1 MKYPKTGSEVY
12 VSLNL
17 SNTMLT
23 GIGKGTITRE
33 EVSASYLKRLFAEHG
48 VIVSAKPEQR
58 RLLEI
63 VNERYDLELEIPET
77 LKLFQLTEEHRRLV
91 VISVT
96 GLRRKN
102 GSLLPEYTEEE
113 FDERVDAGKLP
124 ACVRGGY
131 DLVDVRDVAAG
142 CVRAALH
149 GRSGECYIL
158 SNRHYEVRELLELA
172 RRCGGGRRLPVL
184 PAWMAKAA
192 VPFIRLYARGVHRR
206 PLYTRYSLH
215 TLQSN
220 DRFSHDKATAEL
232 GFFPRDIARTVADT
246 VLWLRRRRAR
256 A

>member
-1 MKYPKTGSEVY
+1 MSYPKTGEEVY

-23 GIGKGTITRE
+23 GLGKGTITRE

-113 FDERVDAGKLP
+113 FDEATFNFVKYY
-124 ACVRGGY
+124 VQ
-131 DLVDVRDVAAG
+131 
-142 CVRAALH
+142 
-149 GRSGECYIL
+149 
-158 SNRHYEVRELLELA
+158 
-172 RRCGGGRRLPVL
+172 
-184 PAWMAKAA
+184 
-192 VPFIRLYARGVHRR
+192 GVH
-206 PLYTRYSLH
+206 YD
-215 TLQSN
+215 TLVEEN
-220 DRFSHDKATAEL
+220 KKLKFEL
-232 GFFPRDIARTVADT
+232 EQELEWHHRTDN
-246 VLWLRRRRAR
+246 
-256 A
+256 

>member
-96 GLRRKN
+96 GLRRKS

-113 FDERVDAGKLP
+113 FNEATFNFVKYY
-124 ACVRGGY
+124 VQ
-131 DLVDVRDVAAG
+131 
-142 CVRAALH
+142 
-149 GRSGECYIL
+149 
-158 SNRHYEVRELLELA
+158 
-172 RRCGGGRRLPVL
+172 
-184 PAWMAKAA
+184 
-192 VPFIRLYARGVHRR
+192 GVHYDA
-206 PLYTRYSLH
+206 LVEENKKLK
-215 TLQSN
+215 
-220 DRFSHDKATAEL
+220 FEL
-232 GFFPRDIARTVADT
+232 EQVLEWRHRTDN
-246 VLWLRRRRAR
+246 
-256 A
+256 

>member
-113 FDERVDAGKLP
+113 FDEATFNFVKNY
-124 ACVRGGY
+124 VQ
-131 DLVDVRDVAAG
+131 
-142 CVRAALH
+142 
-149 GRSGECYIL
+149 
-158 SNRHYEVRELLELA
+158 
-172 RRCGGGRRLPVL
+172 
-184 PAWMAKAA
+184 
-192 VPFIRLYARGVHRR
+192 GVH
-206 PLYTRYSLH
+206 YD
-215 TLQSN
+215 TLVEEN
-220 DRFSHDKATAEL
+220 KKLKFEL
-232 GFFPRDIARTVADT
+232 EQELEWHHRTDN
-246 VLWLRRRRAR
+246 
-256 A
+256 

>member
-1 MKYPKTGSEVY
+1 MSYPKTGHEVY

-33 EVSASYLKRLFAEHG
+33 EVSADYLKRLFTKHG

-63 VNERYDLELEIPET
+63 VNETYDLGLEIPET

-113 FDERVDAGKLP
+113 FSEATFNFVKYY
-124 ACVRGGY
+124 VQ
-131 DLVDVRDVAAG
+131 
-142 CVRAALH
+142 
-149 GRSGECYIL
+149 
-158 SNRHYEVRELLELA
+158 
-172 RRCGGGRRLPVL
+172 
-184 PAWMAKAA
+184 
-192 VPFIRLYARGVHRR
+192 GVHYDA
-206 PLYTRYSLH
+206 LVEENKKLK
-215 TLQSN
+215 
-220 DRFSHDKATAEL
+220 FEL
-232 GFFPRDIARTVADT
+232 EQEIEWRNRTDS
-246 VLWLRRRRAR
+246 
-256 A
+256 

>member
-1 MKYPKTGSEVY
+1 MSYPKTGEEVY

-23 GIGKGTITRE
+23 GLGKGTITRE

-113 FDERVDAGKLP
+113 FSEATFNFVKYY
-124 ACVRGGY
+124 VQ
-131 DLVDVRDVAAG
+131 
-142 CVRAALH
+142 
-149 GRSGECYIL
+149 
-158 SNRHYEVRELLELA
+158 
-172 RRCGGGRRLPVL
+172 
-184 PAWMAKAA
+184 
-192 VPFIRLYARGVHRR
+192 GVHYDA
-206 PLYTRYSLH
+206 LVEENKKLK
-215 TLQSN
+215 
-220 DRFSHDKATAEL
+220 FEL
-232 GFFPRDIARTVADT
+232 EQELEWHHRTDNN
-246 VLWLRRRRAR
+246 
-256 A
+256 

>member
-58 RLLEI
+58 RPLEI

-113 FDERVDAGKLP
+113 FSEATFNFVKYY
-124 ACVRGGY
+124 VQ
-131 DLVDVRDVAAG
+131 
-142 CVRAALH
+142 
-149 GRSGECYIL
+149 
-158 SNRHYEVRELLELA
+158 
-172 RRCGGGRRLPVL
+172 
-184 PAWMAKAA
+184 
-192 VPFIRLYARGVHRR
+192 GVHYDA
-206 PLYTRYSLH
+206 LVEENKKLK
-215 TLQSN
+215 
-220 DRFSHDKATAEL
+220 FEL
-232 GFFPRDIARTVADT
+232 EQELEWHHRTDNN
-246 VLWLRRRRAR
+246 
-256 A
+256 

>member
-63 VNERYDLELEIPET
+63 PEQ
-77 LKLFQLTEEHRRLV
+77 LKLFQLSEEHRRLV
-91 VISVT
+91 VIEVT

-113 FDERVDAGKLP
+113 FNEATFAFVKYYVQGTHYDTLVEENKKLKFELEQELEW
-124 ACVRGGY
+124 R
-131 DLVDVRDVAAG
+131 
-142 CVRAALH
+142 
-149 GRSGECYIL
+149 
-158 SNRHYEVRELLELA
+158 NR
-172 RRCGGGRRLPVL
+172 
-184 PAWMAKAA
+184 
-192 VPFIRLYARGVHRR
+192 
-206 PLYTRYSLH
+206 TD
-215 TLQSN
+215 N
-220 DRFSHDKATAEL
+220 
-232 GFFPRDIARTVADT
+232 
-246 VLWLRRRRAR
+246 
-256 A
+256 

>member
-1 MKYPKTGSEVY
+1 MKYPKTGSEGY

-113 FDERVDAGKLP
+113 FDEATFNFVKYYVQGVHYDTLVEENKKLKFELEQELEWRNRVD
-124 ACVRGGY
+124 
-131 DLVDVRDVAAG
+131 
-142 CVRAALH
+142 
-149 GRSGECYIL
+149 
-158 SNRHYEVRELLELA
+158 N
-172 RRCGGGRRLPVL
+172 
-184 PAWMAKAA
+184 
-192 VPFIRLYARGVHRR
+192 
-206 PLYTRYSLH
+206 
-215 TLQSN
+215 
-220 DRFSHDKATAEL
+220 
-232 GFFPRDIARTVADT
+232 
-246 VLWLRRRRAR
+246 
-256 A
+256 